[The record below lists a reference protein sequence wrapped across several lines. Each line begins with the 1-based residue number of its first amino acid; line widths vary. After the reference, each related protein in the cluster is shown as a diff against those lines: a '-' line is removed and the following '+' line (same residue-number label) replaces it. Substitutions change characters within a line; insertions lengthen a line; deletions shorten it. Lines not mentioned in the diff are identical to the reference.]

1 MLNIGTLILQRM
13 DLVSKNMDIVEAIV
27 KFIAAKCDCDFTANR
42 LTDRVFLCHPSS
54 PQSVTY
60 QVQLHGTLRAPVADL
75 ITMIQDWANSGVT
88 IPVQL
93 LPLTLN
99 GACVS
104 SSSSTVVCEA
114 LEPTQMEDKSST
126 GVRSV
131 SIITAVIVVVIVL
144 IIVALI
150 VIVIIVRVRSSKLNS
165 R

>member
-1 MLNIGTLILQRM
+1 
-13 DLVSKNMDIVEAIV
+13 MDIVEAIV
-27 KFIAAKCDCDFTANR
+27 KFIAAKCNCDFTANR

-60 QVQLHGTLRAPVADL
+60 QAQLHGTLRAPVADL
-75 ITMIQDWANSGVT
+75 ITIIQNWANSGVT
-88 IPVQL
+88 ITVQL

-99 GACVS
+99 GACIS
-104 SSSSTVVCEA
+104 SSSPTVVCEA
-114 LEPTQMEDKSST
+114 LEPTQIEDKSST

-131 SIITAVIVVVIVL
+131 SIITAVIVAVICVL

-150 VIVIIVRVRSSKLNS
+150 LIIIIVRVRSSKQDS